1 MRDMN
6 TIRSRQAFV
15 LRISPGGTDLVPE
28 AIEQNQI
35 IIGWGVSG
43 LLEPNL
49 NWEQFRSIVSDHFY
63 AQEPN
68 LRRAGGASGQLWR
81 FINDMSDGDLVV
93 VPYNSDFYVAEVAGA
108 AYFSKEAPEGER
120 TFRRPVRWLNGKKPI
135 PRSIAKSALI
145 SRMKSYGTCTSA
157 GDLLAEIK
165 DCIVV
170 AEAGHQPTFQGDLE
184 SLLVKETL
192 HALRNGRLDSYG
204 FENLIGSVMLKAGAT
219 EVKVVARSKDKG
231 ADILATFLVAGTIQ
245 QLVAVQAKHWQAE
258 PPVEPDTVDQLIAG
272 IEFEQANFGMIV
284 TSGTISKAASDAA
297 DSYFEEKGIK
307 IELVDGEQFAK
318 MIVEQ
323 GIAQS

>member
-93 VPYNSDFYVAEVAGA
+93 VPYNSDFYV
-108 AYFSKEAPEGER
+108 
-120 TFRRPVRWLNGKKPI
+120 
-135 PRSIAKSALI
+135 
-145 SRMKSYGTCTSA
+145 
-157 GDLLAEIK
+157 
-165 DCIVV
+165 
-170 AEAGHQPTFQGDLE
+170 
-184 SLLVKETL
+184 
-192 HALRNGRLDSYG
+192 LREYL
-204 FENLIGSVMLKAGAT
+204 MH
-219 EVKVVARSKDKG
+219 
-231 ADILATFLVAGTIQ
+231 DI
-245 QLVAVQAKHWQAE
+245 
-258 PPVEPDTVDQLIAG
+258 
-272 IEFEQANFGMIV
+272 
-284 TSGTISKAASDAA
+284 
-297 DSYFEEKGIK
+297 
-307 IELVDGEQFAK
+307 
-318 MIVEQ
+318 
-323 GIAQS
+323 